1 MRGLINIIAT
11 IIVVMIMHACKA
23 HMHAMSSTK
32 EEYTESIHKASQ
44 IEAEKAIDQWSA
56 QKILQEAYVGAWS
69 KLKVYDT
76 SKPGN
81 PLLFDLERKDS
92 TKTHT
97 EIQENDSTKTKIN
110 ERSNEETEIENDGS
124 SQEENEK
131 EMSAEERV
139 ANILENIGK
148 IGILLLFLFGLI
160 ELSKKF

>member
-11 IIVVMIMHACKA
+11 IIFVAIMHACKT
-23 HMHAMSSTK
+23 HMSTQKSAMA
-32 EEYTESIHKASQ
+32 EYTDSLHKVSQ
-44 IEAEKAIDQWSA
+44 VEATRAIEQWSA
-56 QKILQEAYVGAWS
+56 QKILSDAYEGAWT

-97 EIQENDSTKTKIN
+97 EILEEDSTKTKIS
-110 ERSNEETEIENDGS
+110 ESSNEETEIKNDGR
-124 SQEENEK
+124 SQEIQEK
-131 EMSAEERV
+131 DMGAEEQ
-139 ANILENIGK
+139 ITSIGK
-148 IGILLLFLFGLI
+148 EIAKIAFLLLIIMGLV